1 MYYAHRLVYADES
14 MSWTSSKCLVT
25 GGASFIGSHLV
36 ESLLSRGASV
46 RVADNLSS
54 GKRENLSDVEADVE
68 LIVGDLRHMDFA
80 HRATADCD
88 VVFHLAADHGGRGYI
103 ATHPA
108 NCAGNMALDNIV
120 FDSAVRNDVA
130 QITFASSA
138 CVYPTDIQEERL
150 LLKESMVSFQER
162 GGAFADE
169 EYGWAKLMGEMA
181 LRAYHKQYGTK
192 AASARLSTVYGPR
205 ENESHALVALIA
217 KAFIQQS
224 PFEIWGTGE
233 QTRGFTYVDDI
244 VEGIILASENIEDGS
259 AVNVGTSE
267 YISLNRIA
275 EEIFQV
281 MDWRPE
287 AGIRHL
293 VGKPVGVLH
302 RALDGAL
309 ALQKTGW
316 QPRTFLEDGVRR
328 TVDWYVQNHDASE
341 VAQRLEELLMER

>member
-1 MYYAHRLVYADES
+1 MMWDKK
-14 MSWTSSKCLVT
+14 KCLVT
-25 GGASFIGSHLV
+25 GGASFIGSHLTEV
-36 ESLLSRGASV
+36 LLSKGAEV

-54 GKRENLSDVEADVE
+54 GKIANLGSVENDIE
-68 LIVGDLRHMDFA
+68 LLIGDLRHMDFA
-80 HRATADCD
+80 QTATSGCD

-103 ATHPA
+103 AMHPA

-120 FDSAVRNDVA
+120 FACAAKNGVE

-138 CVYPTDIQEERL
+138 CVYPTDIQQEKL
-150 LLKESMVSFQER
+150 LLNEDMVSFETR

-181 LRAYHKQYGTK
+181 LRAYHKQYGTRT
-192 AASARLSTVYGPR
+192 ASARLSTAYGPR

-217 KAFIQQS
+217 KAFIRQS

-244 VEGIILASENIEDGS
+244 VDGLILASEHIVDGS
-259 AVNVGTSE
+259 AINVGTSE

-275 EEIFQV
+275 EEIFQF
-281 MDWRPE
+281 MNWRPQE
-287 AGIRHL
+287 GIKHL
-293 VGKPVGVLH
+293 VDKPVGVLH
-302 RALDGAL
+302 RALDGAY

-316 QPRTFLEDGVRR
+316 QPRTSLQEGVRK
-328 TVDWYVQNHDASE
+328 TVQWYTENHDPHE
-341 VAQRLEELLMER
+341 VAAQLEKRLMQR